1 METVHERVLL
11 DVLVALTYECGVASI
26 EGMVVGERDQ
36 RATEISHAL
45 PDIGVDLVTVDRRH
59 LRIE

>member
-1 METVHERVLL
+1 MLL
-11 DVLVALTYECGVASI
+11 DVLVALPDECGVASV